1 LPSHLFT
8 CGISRSGTTLLTTI
22 LDSHPQVSMGYEL
35 MPLNMPAPDVAA
47 EAILATGSGDR
58 DECTAALR
66 EQGLESLA
74 VLVHR
79 AHRTLVSP
87 GELAEILQRFADA
100 GETDLNTL
108 ENRVALSAAI
118 VEAKQ
123 AKEGTAIWGFKCP
136 IPRVGRFDNAL
147 GRTDT
152 AYVFIVRDPRD
163 AWSSHRERGFDMTVE
178 QMARQWVEYLTAFET
193 FAKRN
198 PGRGHLLRYED
209 LVNDPR
215 RTIDEMCA
223 ALGLSRDPAM
233 DAFYQGKASV
243 LQGGHAN
250 SDKLSQDFFTSS
262 VDRWRNDVPQADV
275 RTLESICF
283 EGMERHGYERSTD
296 VGFRFPRKQWTDRQ
310 TRMDERRT
318 YFVDE
323 YASIVLPA
331 IEAMPHRTWLEA
343 TSAPEP
349 LEELLVIRHDIDNDI
364 ETAVKLARWEAEHGI
379 RATYCVLHTAWYYG
393 RFEAGRLRYRSEDMV
408 EACLEIQAL
417 GHEINLHNNAV
428 TVGLRTGVDPYDVV
442 AEELDYLRGRGLDIK
457 GTSTHGDN
465 LCHKVGYRN
474 LELFSETAPDG
485 ARTLE
490 HEGTT
495 VTIGTRSMAELGL
508 TYEGYDLPRDV
519 YISDSGGKL
528 KVVAD
533 TPGRAGR
540 SRAELGESVPYRHV
554 VGILT
559 HPCWWDLDDPKPRR
573 REDVSYRVLL
583 RRLNGEEPSRFSS
596 LRRVFGRGR

>member
-1 LPSHLFT
+1 
-8 CGISRSGTTLLTTI
+8 
-22 LDSHPQVSMGYEL
+22 MGYEL
-35 MPLNMPAPDVAA
+35 MPLNMPEPAAAA
-47 EAILATGSGDR
+47 EAILATGTDDR

-66 EQGLESLA
+66 ERGLDSLA
-74 VLVHR
+74 TLTHR

-87 GELAEILQRFADA
+87 TELAAILKGFDERGA
-100 GETDLNTL
+100 TDLNTL

-123 AKEGTAIWGFKCP
+123 AKEGTSIWGFKCP
-136 IPRVGRFDNAL
+136 IPRVGRFDTAL
-147 GRTDT
+147 GRTET

-163 AWSSHRERGFDMTVE
+163 AWSSHVERGFDMTAE
-178 QMARQWVEYLTAFET
+178 QMARQWVEYLDAFEVFT
-193 FAKRN
+193 RRN

-209 LVNDPR
+209 LTNDPE

-223 ALGLSRDPAM
+223 AIGLARAPEM

-250 SDKLSQDFFTSS
+250 SDKLSQDFFTTSIG
-262 VDRWRNDVPQADV
+262 RWRDDVSGDEL
-275 RTLESICF
+275 RTIESVCF
-283 EGMERHGYERSTD
+283 EGMRRHGYERVTN
-296 VGFRFPRKQWTDRQ
+296 VGFRFPRKQWQDRQ
-310 TRMDERRT
+310 ARMDERRT
-318 YFVDE
+318 YFIDE
-323 YASIVLPA
+323 YADIVLPA
-331 IEAMPHRTWLEA
+331 TEAMPHRTWLAA
-343 TSAPEP
+343 TAPGAEP
-349 LEELLVIRHDIDNDI
+349 LDQLLVIRHDIDNDV
-364 ETAVKLARWEAEHGI
+364 ETAVKLARWEADHDI

-393 RFEAGRLRYRSEDMV
+393 RFEDHRLLYRSEDMV
-408 EACLEIQAL
+408 EACQEIQSL

-428 TVGLRTGVDPYDVV
+428 SVALRTGVDPYDVI
-442 AEELDYLRGRGLDIK
+442 AEELDYLRDRGLDIR

-485 ARTLE
+485 ERTLE
-490 HEGTT
+490 HEGTKL
-495 VTIGTRSMAELGL
+495 TIGTRSMAEFGL

-519 YISDSGGKL
+519 YISDSGGTL

-540 SRAELGESVPYRHV
+540 SRAELGSSVPYRHI

-559 HPCWWDLDDPKPRR
+559 HPCWWDLDKPKPRR
-573 REDVSYRVLL
+573 REDVSYPALL
-583 RRLNGEEPSRFSS
+583 RRLNGEKPSRFSS
-596 LRRVFGRGR
+596 LRRILPGRDR